1 MSYFNQEAKDASKPK
16 AFRMSKLKIDSVYN
30 IKLRIQNNNNKK
42 LFLLKLPQIINQQI
56 LIIILKKTI
65 NPKKLL

>member
-42 LFLLKLPQIINQQI
+42 LFLLKLPQIKN
-56 LIIILKKTI
+56 
-65 NPKKLL
+65 